1 MRRGFPVLK
10 ECDQTSCSIRIDFRF
25 ARKEGRRK
33 KIILGLG
40 DLAHPVI
47 NYNHTEKKTNFCII
61 GHPIIIYMFAL
72 LQKSIC
78 DH

>member
-1 MRRGFPVLK
+1 MRRGFLVLK

-47 NYNHTEKKTNFCII
+47 NYNHTEKKKLLHNRAPHNNLHVCITPEK
-61 GHPIIIYMFAL
+61 HL
-72 LQKSIC
+72 
-78 DH
+78 

>member
-1 MRRGFPVLK
+1 MRRGFLVLK

-47 NYNHTEKKTNFCII
+47 NYNHTEKKT
-61 GHPIIIYMFAL
+61 FA
-72 LQKSIC
+72 
-78 DH
+78 